1 MSGRLS
7 RRSFLSAVGAAPLL
21 LVSSLKIPAMAQ
33 DRAPSK
39 WFRYG
44 AGTED
49 SWDISGDPA
58 KPMQFSITRKG
69 LELRRSSQRVLVLY
83 PRPSSAYDVAIT
95 KILQVFEAKA
105 LDAQFTVINFEMND
119 ARGKEA
125 LKFAESNEYDLIFAM
140 GSESTA
146 WLYDNYRGRPI
157 PVVSVCSKDPVQLGQ
172 MTDYRS
178 GSRTNFAFTSLNVP
192 VDVQMTYVKELS
204 PDLKNLTVLV
214 DSKNVSAVQ
223 TQAEPIASYARQRG
237 IQVIWGAVQNP
248 AKAREELATIV
259 RDAVTTM
266 RKSDPDL
273 NNSLFWVT
281 GSTSVFLE
289 IRTINENSDRVPV
302 VSVVPE
308 IVRSGTDTAVLGI
321 GVSFESNAHLA
332 AIYGADILSGKVS
345 AGDLK
350 VGLVSPPDIAISF
363 LKAREIGL
371 RVPFSFFETASFVYD
386 YDGRPVRTI
395 ASRMAS
401 DN

>member
-1 MSGRLS
+1 M
-7 RRSFLSAVGAAPLL
+7 
-21 LVSSLKIPAMAQ
+21 
-33 DRAPSK
+33 
-39 WFRYG
+39 
-44 AGTED
+44 
-49 SWDISGDPA
+49 
-58 KPMQFSITRKG
+58 KPMQVSITRKG
-69 LELRRSSQRVLVLY
+69 MELRRTSQRVLVLY

-95 KILQVFEAKA
+95 KILQVFESKA
-105 LDAQFTVINFEMND
+105 LDAQFTIMNFEMND
-119 ARGKEA
+119 ARGTEA
-125 LKFAESNEYDLIFAM
+125 VKYAERNEYDLIFGM

-172 MTDYRS
+172 MSDYVS

-192 VDVQMTYVKELS
+192 VDVQMTYVKELN
-204 PDLKNLTVLV
+204 PDLKNMAVLV

-223 TQAEPIASYARQRG
+223 TQAEPIASYAKARG
-237 IQVIWGAVQNP
+237 IQVISGAVQNP
-248 AKAREELATIV
+248 AKAKEELVHIV
-259 RDAVTTM
+259 RDAVATM

-273 NNSLFWVT
+273 SKSVFWVT

-289 IRTINENSDRVPV
+289 IQTINENSDRVPV

-332 AIYGADILSGKVS
+332 AIYGADILNGKMS

-363 LKAREIGL
+363 LKAREIGMK
-371 RVPFSFFETASFVYD
+371 VPFSFFETASFVYD
-386 YDGRPVRTI
+386 YDGRAVRTI
-395 ASRMAS
+395 ASKMAS
-401 DN
+401 DI